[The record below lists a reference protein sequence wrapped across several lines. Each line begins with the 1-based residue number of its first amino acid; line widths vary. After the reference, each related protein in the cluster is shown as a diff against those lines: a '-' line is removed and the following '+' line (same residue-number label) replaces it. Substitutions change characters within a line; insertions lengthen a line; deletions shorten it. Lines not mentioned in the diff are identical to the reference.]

1 MSQSTTEPEYNYD
14 QGETE
19 YSHRE
24 YEIQDKNNKYNLKLE
39 TTGEK
44 IYFKISSSNNMAYN
58 YKTDMDLSTI
68 VDKLSLN
75 SKKYS
80 NFEQVLNL
88 FDRIH
93 KNEKLTIKENDD
105 KLCTLLVQL
114 INASEEENIEISLP
128 ISDISI
134 DDKFNILFNEIQQLK
149 NKTHANNNNDNINST
164 INELNNNLNKKD
176 KEIEDL
182 INSENKKDN
191 IINEMKDKITQQE
204 NKINEIK
211 DKNNKLDNKYENIL
225 KIIDE
230 KFSNI
235 ENDIND
241 KLTQINNTI
250 NDNNNI
256 SNEINKIK
264 NKITQQEKKIE
275 NSILDNI
282 NEKITTRINNK
293 LNEFNKKENQGE
305 NIKNINEG
313 GVEEI
318 DLKTKDQNNT
328 NDIEYEQ
335 KINHEFIKDPKDLK
349 FNSNITTTNTK
360 SGWNDM
366 FEIFISCK
374 DNKAY
379 LASPNSANNNIDI
392 FSLET
397 GQKLLSRPGHKNN
410 IKTIRYFIDNKKKNE
425 YLISGDKSNKEQ
437 IVIIWD
443 VTNNYDIKYNINTQY
458 GNSIYSCLMIFPEN
472 TENNDEILLITSSYY
487 TSKNLDKAATK
498 VYSLKDNNYNLIR
511 YFEKTNKISVYYLLP
526 WHNKQNNKLY
536 IIQLCDEE
544 ILINNLNEDK
554 LSFELINKPE
564 SQHYSGFIYSKNN
577 VDYLCSSSNNG
588 YINIWD
594 LYSQKIYKTFDTNG
608 CQLAHIIEWNKKFF
622 IVADIVN
629 KVFKIID
636 TEDESISDFK
646 TDHTEKLICI
656 KKIYHPIHGESLLSA
671 GRDKIIKLWTFE

>member
-128 ISDISI
+128 ISDIST
-134 DDKFNILFNEIQQLK
+134 DDKFNILFNEIQQLR
-149 NKTHANNNNDNINST
+149 NKTQGNNNNDNINST

-235 ENDIND
+235 ENDIKN
-241 KLTQINNTI
+241 KLTQINNKI
-250 NDNNNI
+250 NDNNDI

-275 NSILDNI
+275 KSILDNI
-282 NEKITTRINNK
+282 NEMINTKINNK
-293 LNEFNKKENQGE
+293 FNEFNKKENQEE
-305 NIKNINEG
+305 NRKNINEG

-379 LASPNSANNNIDI
+379 LASPNSANYNIDI

-397 GQKLLSRPGHKNN
+397 AQKLLSRPGHKNN

-487 TSKNLDKAATK
+487 TSKTLDKAATK